1 MFPLYLLLICVFTG
15 GALLI
20 SFKDVFFAF
29 TAGLTAARGLAFGLS
44 QRSTSLP
51 LTVVVPSLS
60 RVQLSDP
67 VDHSL
72 PGSSVWLEKAKWKF
86 NFKEDSITKKYTQV
100 SKRKGK

>member
-1 MFPLYLLLICVFTG
+1 MAGWTFRLLKLSRSAKRPLYLLLICVFTG

-44 QRSTSLP
+44 QGSTSLP

-60 RVQLSDP
+60 RVRLSDP
-67 VDHSL
+67 VDHSMPGFPVLYRL
-72 PGSSVWLEKAKWKF
+72 PEFAQTRVH
-86 NFKEDSITKKYTQV
+86 
-100 SKRKGK
+100 